1 MLILRYI
8 IILEIVALDK
18 NFKDFILKKYL
29 FIFL

>member
-18 NFKDFILKKYL
+18 NFKDFIFKKYL